1 MRAIG
6 KAAAVTAMAV
16 ALLVAGAVAFA
27 RGTGDAVDPAARGSS
42 SSALLL
48 PTPNAG
54 SLDDAIASLQQRLR
68 EIPDDWRG
76 FAQLGLAYVAR
87 ARVTAD
93 PSWYPKAEGVLRRS
107 LRLHPDGNVD
117 GALGIGALDLARHDF
132 AAALRQGR
140 RAASLDPYDADAY
153 GVIGDALLELGRYDR
168 AFESFQTMVD
178 KRPDLASYAR
188 VAYARELLGDVSGA
202 ERAMQMAFDAAGT
215 PSDSA
220 WTAYQLGELAFGSG
234 DIGSAGGWY
243 GRGLDLD
250 PAYVPNL
257 AGLAKVAWARGDDEL
272 AIARFTE
279 VVARYPSAE
288 FVVALA
294 DLYRATGRPVL
305 ADQQEAVVA
314 AMHDLATASGVN
326 GDLELALFD
335 ADHGDPEGALAAAR
349 AEWARRR
356 SVHVADAYAWA
367 LYANGRYRRA
377 SAFAERALAL
387 GTRNA
392 LFLFHAGMIRL
403 ELGDEAGARRYLSR
417 ALATNPNFSIL
428 HADDSARIL
437 SRLGTATPEAG
448 R

>member
-1 MRAIG
+1 
-6 KAAAVTAMAV
+6 MAV
-16 ALLVAGAVAFA
+16 ALLIAGAAVFV
-27 RGTGDAVDPAARGSS
+27 RGTGVAVDPAARHTS

-48 PTPNAG
+48 PTANAG
-54 SLDDAIASLQQRLR
+54 SLDGEIASLQQRLR

-76 FAQLGLAYVAR
+76 FAQLGLAYVAQ

-107 LRLHPDGNVD
+107 LRLQPDENVD

-132 AAALRQGR
+132 AAALREGR
-140 RAASLDPYDADAY
+140 RASDLNPYSADAY

-168 AFESFQTMVD
+168 AFEAFQTMVD
-178 KRPDLASYAR
+178 TRPDLASYAR
-188 VAYARELLGDVSGA
+188 VAYARELVGDVPGA
-202 ERAMQMAFDAAGT
+202 ERAMRMAFDAAGT

-234 DIGSAGGWY
+234 DVGSARAWY
-243 GRGLDLD
+243 ARGLDLD

-257 AGLAKVAWARGDDEL
+257 AGLAKVAWARGDDQL

-288 FVVALA
+288 FVAALA
-294 DLYRATGRPVL
+294 DLYRATGKPAL
-305 ADQQEAVVA
+305 ADRQEAVVA
-314 AMHDLATASGVN
+314 AMHDLATANGVN
-326 GDLELALFD
+326 VDLELALFD

-349 AEWARRR
+349 AEWARRQ

-367 LYANGRYRRA
+367 LYANGRYERA
-377 SAFAERALAL
+377 STFAERALAL
-387 GTRNA
+387 GTRSA

-403 ELGDEAGARRYLSR
+403 ELGDEVGARRYLSD
-417 ALATNPNFSIL
+417 AVATNPNFSIL
-428 HADDSARIL
+428 HAADAARVL
-437 SRLGTATPEAG
+437 ATLETG

>member
-1 MRAIG
+1 MSAIG
-6 KAAAVTAMAV
+6 RVAAVTAMAV
-16 ALLVAGAVAFA
+16 ALLVAGAVVFVS
-27 RGTGDAVDPAARGSS
+27 GTGDAVDPAARPTS

-54 SLDDAIASLQQRLR
+54 SLDGAIASLQQRLR
-68 EIPDDWRG
+68 EIPGDWRG
-76 FAQLGLAYVAR
+76 FAQLGLAYVAQG
-87 ARVTAD
+87 RVTAD

-107 LRLHPDGNVD
+107 LRLHPDENVD

-140 RAASLDPYDADAY
+140 RASELDPYSADAY

-168 AFESFQTMVD
+168 AFEAFQIMVD
-178 KRPDLASYAR
+178 TRPDLASYAR

-202 ERAMQMAFDAAGT
+202 ERAMRMAFDAAGT

-234 DIGSAGGWY
+234 DVGSARGWY
-243 GRGLDLD
+243 ARGLDLD

-272 AIARFTE
+272 ALARFTE

-294 DLYRATGRPVL
+294 DLDRATGRPAL

-314 AMHDLATASGVN
+314 AMRDLATANGVN
-326 GDLELALFD
+326 VDLELALFD
-335 ADHGDPEGALAAAR
+335 ADHGDPEGALVAAR

-367 LYANGRYRRA
+367 LYANGRYQRA

-403 ELGDEAGARRYLSR
+403 ELGDETGARRYLSR

-428 HADDSARIL
+428 HADDAARIL
-437 SRLGTATPEAG
+437 SRLGTATLESG

>member
-6 KAAAVTAMAV
+6 RAAAVTAMAV
-16 ALLVAGAVAFA
+16 ALLVAGAAVFV
-27 RGTGDAVDPAARGSS
+27 RGTGVAVDPAARHTS

-48 PTPNAG
+48 PTANAG
-54 SLDDAIASLQQRLR
+54 SLDGEIALLQQRLR

-76 FAQLGLAYVAR
+76 FAQLGLAYVAQ

-107 LRLHPDGNVD
+107 LRLQPDENVD

-132 AAALRQGR
+132 AAALREGR
-140 RAASLDPYDADAY
+140 RASDLNPYSADAY

-168 AFESFQTMVD
+168 AFEAFQTMVD
-178 KRPDLASYAR
+178 TRPDLASYAR
-188 VAYARELLGDVSGA
+188 VAYARELVGDVPGA
-202 ERAMQMAFDAAGT
+202 ERAMRMAFDAAGT

-234 DIGSAGGWY
+234 DVGSARAWY
-243 GRGLDLD
+243 ARGLDLD

-288 FVVALA
+288 FVGALA
-294 DLYRATGRPVL
+294 DLYRATGRPAL
-305 ADQQEAVVA
+305 ADRQEAVVA
-314 AMHDLATASGVN
+314 AMHDLATANGVN
-326 GDLELALFD
+326 VDLELALFD

-349 AEWARRR
+349 AEWARRQ

-367 LYANGRYRRA
+367 LYANGRYQRA
-377 SAFAERALAL
+377 STFAERALAL
-387 GTRNA
+387 GTRSA

-403 ELGDEAGARRYLSR
+403 ELGDEVGARRYLSD
-417 ALATNPNFSIL
+417 AVATNPNFSIL
-428 HADDSARIL
+428 HAADAARVL
-437 SRLGTATPEAG
+437 SRMGTATLETG

>member
-6 KAAAVTAMAV
+6 RAAAVTAMAV
-16 ALLVAGAVAFA
+16 ALLVAGAAVFV
-27 RGTGDAVDPAARGSS
+27 RGTGVAVDPAARHTS

-48 PTPNAG
+48 PTANAG
-54 SLDDAIASLQQRLR
+54 SLDGEIASLQQRLR

-76 FAQLGLAYVAR
+76 FAQLGLAYVAQ

-107 LRLHPDGNVD
+107 LRLQPDENVD

-132 AAALRQGR
+132 AAALREGR
-140 RAASLDPYDADAY
+140 RASDLNPYSADAY

-168 AFESFQTMVD
+168 AFEVFQTMVD
-178 KRPDLASYAR
+178 TRPDLASYAR
-188 VAYARELLGDVSGA
+188 VAYARELVGDVPGA
-202 ERAMQMAFDAAGT
+202 ERAMRMAFDAAGT

-234 DIGSAGGWY
+234 DVGSARAWY
-243 GRGLDLD
+243 ARGLDLD

-288 FVVALA
+288 FVAALA
-294 DLYRATGRPVL
+294 DLYRATGKPAL
-305 ADQQEAVVA
+305 ADRQEAVVA
-314 AMHDLATASGVN
+314 AMHDLATANGVN
-326 GDLELALFD
+326 VDLELALFD

-349 AEWARRR
+349 AEWARRQ

-367 LYANGRYRRA
+367 LYANGRYERA
-377 SAFAERALAL
+377 STFAERALAL
-387 GTRNA
+387 GTRSA

-403 ELGDEAGARRYLSR
+403 ELGDEVGARRYLSD
-417 ALATNPNFSIL
+417 AVATNPNFSIL
-428 HADDSARIL
+428 HAADAARVL
-437 SRLGTATPEAG
+437 ARLETG

>member
-6 KAAAVTAMAV
+6 KATAVTAMAV
-16 ALLVAGAVAFA
+16 ALLVAGAVVFV
-27 RGTGDAVDPAARGSS
+27 RGTGDALDPATRHPS

-54 SLDDAIASLQQRLR
+54 SLDGAIASLQQRLR

-76 FAQLGLAYVAR
+76 FAQLGLAYVAQ

-107 LRLHPDGNVD
+107 LRLQPDQNVD

-140 RAASLDPYDADAY
+140 RASELDPYSADAY

-168 AFESFQTMVD
+168 AFEAFQTMVD
-178 KRPDLASYAR
+178 TRPDLASYAR
-188 VAYARELLGDVSGA
+188 VAYARELVGDVSGA
-202 ERAMQMAFDAAGT
+202 EGAMRMAFDAAGS

-234 DIGSAGGWY
+234 DVGSARGWY
-243 GRGLDLD
+243 ARGLDLD

-272 AIARFTE
+272 AIARLTE

-294 DLYRATGRPVL
+294 DLYRTTGWRAL
-305 ADQQEAVVA
+305 AEQQEAVVA
-314 AMHDLATASGVN
+314 AMHELATANGVN
-326 GDLELALFD
+326 VDLELALFD
-335 ADHGDPEGALAAAR
+335 ADHDEPAGALAAAR

-377 SAFAERALAL
+377 SAFAERALSL

-403 ELGDEAGARRYLSR
+403 GLGDEAGARRYLSR

-428 HADDSARIL
+428 YADDAARIL
-437 SRLGTATPEAG
+437 ARLVAATPEPG

>member
-1 MRAIG
+1 MSVIG
-6 KAAAVTAMAV
+6 KAAAATAMAV
-16 ALLVAGAVAFA
+16 ALLVAGAVVFV
-27 RGTGDAVDPAARGSS
+27 RGTEDAVDPPAQTTS

-48 PTPNAG
+48 PTANPG
-54 SLDDAIASLQQRLR
+54 SLDGWIASVQQRLR

-76 FAQLGLAYVAR
+76 LAQLGLAYVAQ

-107 LRLHPDGNVD
+107 LRLQPDENVD

-132 AAALRQGR
+132 AAALREGR
-140 RAASLDPYDADAY
+140 RATELDPYSADAY

-168 AFESFQTMVD
+168 AFDAFQTMVD
-178 KRPDLASYAR
+178 TRPDLASYAR
-188 VAYARELLGDVSGA
+188 VAYARELVGDIPGA
-202 ERAMQMAFDAAGT
+202 ERAMRMAFDAAGT

-234 DIGSAGGWY
+234 DVGSARGWY
-243 GRGLDLD
+243 ARGLDID

-257 AGLAKVAWARGDDEL
+257 AGLAKVAWALDDDEL
-272 AIARFTE
+272 AIARLRE

-288 FVVALA
+288 FVGALA
-294 DLYRATGRPVL
+294 DLYRATGKPAL
-305 ADQQEAVVA
+305 ADRQEAVVA
-314 AMHDLATASGVN
+314 AIHDLATANGVN
-326 GDLELALFD
+326 VDLELALFD

-349 AEWARRR
+349 PEWGRRR
-356 SVHVADAYAWA
+356 SVQVADAYAWA

-377 SAFAERALAL
+377 SASAERALAL

-403 ELGDEAGARRYLSR
+403 KLGDEAGARRYLSR

-428 HADDSARIL
+428 HADDAARIL
-437 SRLGTATPEAG
+437 SRLGTATPTAG

>member
-6 KAAAVTAMAV
+6 RAAAVTAMAV
-16 ALLVAGAVAFA
+16 ALLVAGAAVFV
-27 RGTGDAVDPAARGSS
+27 RGTGVAIDPAARHTS

-48 PTPNAG
+48 PTANAG
-54 SLDDAIASLQQRLR
+54 SLDGEIASLQQRLR

-76 FAQLGLAYVAR
+76 FAQLGLAYVAQ

-107 LRLHPDGNVD
+107 LRLQPDENVD

-132 AAALRQGR
+132 DAALREGR
-140 RAASLDPYDADAY
+140 RASDLNPYSADAY

-168 AFESFQTMVD
+168 AFEAFQTMVD
-178 KRPDLASYAR
+178 TRPDLASYAR
-188 VAYARELLGDVSGA
+188 VAYARELVGDVPGA
-202 ERAMQMAFDAAGT
+202 ERAMRMALDAAGT

-234 DIGSAGGWY
+234 DVGSARGWY
-243 GRGLDLD
+243 ARGLDLD

-288 FVVALA
+288 FVGALA
-294 DLYRATGRPVL
+294 DLYRATGKPAL
-305 ADQQEAVVA
+305 ADRQEAVVA
-314 AMHDLATASGVN
+314 AMHDLATANGVN
-326 GDLELALFD
+326 VDLELALFD

-349 AEWARRR
+349 AEWARRQ

-367 LYANGRYRRA
+367 LYAKGRYQRA
-377 SAFAERALAL
+377 STFAERALAL
-387 GTRNA
+387 GTRSA

-403 ELGDEAGARRYLSR
+403 ELGDEVGARRYLSD
-417 ALATNPNFSIL
+417 AVATNPNFSIL
-428 HADDSARIL
+428 HAADAARVL
-437 SRLGTATPEAG
+437 ARLETG

>member
-16 ALLVAGAVAFA
+16 ALLVAGAAVFV
-27 RGTGDAVDPAARGSS
+27 RGTGVAVDPAARRTS

-48 PTPNAG
+48 PTANAG
-54 SLDDAIASLQQRLR
+54 SLDGEIASLQQRLR

-76 FAQLGLAYVAR
+76 FAQLGLAYVAQ

-107 LRLHPDGNVD
+107 LRLQPDENVD

-132 AAALRQGR
+132 AAALREGR
-140 RAASLDPYDADAY
+140 RASDLNPYSADAY

-168 AFESFQTMVD
+168 AFEAFQTMVD
-178 KRPDLASYAR
+178 TRPDLASYAR
-188 VAYARELLGDVSGA
+188 VAYARELVGDVPGA
-202 ERAMQMAFDAAGT
+202 ERAMRMAFDAAGT

-234 DIGSAGGWY
+234 DVDSARGWY
-243 GRGLDLD
+243 ARGLDLD

-288 FVVALA
+288 FVGALA
-294 DLYRATGRPVL
+294 DLYRATGKPAL
-305 ADQQEAVVA
+305 ADRQEAVVA
-314 AMHDLATASGVN
+314 AMHDLATANGVN
-326 GDLELALFD
+326 VDLELALFD

-349 AEWARRR
+349 AEWARRQ

-367 LYANGRYRRA
+367 LYANGRYERA
-377 SAFAERALAL
+377 STFAERALAL
-387 GTRNA
+387 GTRSA

-403 ELGDEAGARRYLSR
+403 ELGDEVGARRYLSD
-417 ALATNPNFSIL
+417 AVATNPNFSIL
-428 HADDSARIL
+428 HAADAARVL
-437 SRLGTATPEAG
+437 ARLETG

>member
-6 KAAAVTAMAV
+6 RAAAVTAMAV
-16 ALLVAGAVAFA
+16 ALLVAGAAVFV
-27 RGTGDAVDPAARGSS
+27 RGTGVAVDPAARRTS

-48 PTPNAG
+48 PSANAG
-54 SLDDAIASLQQRLR
+54 SLDGEIASLQQRLR

-76 FAQLGLAYVAR
+76 FAQLGLAYVAQ

-107 LRLHPDGNVD
+107 LRLQPDENVD

-132 AAALRQGR
+132 AAALREGS
-140 RAASLDPYDADAY
+140 RASDLNPYSADAY

-168 AFESFQTMVD
+168 AFEAFQTMVD
-178 KRPDLASYAR
+178 TRPDLASYAR
-188 VAYARELLGDVSGA
+188 VAYARELVGDVPGA
-202 ERAMQMAFDAAGT
+202 ERAMRMAFDAAGT

-234 DIGSAGGWY
+234 DVGSARGWY
-243 GRGLDLD
+243 ARGLDLD

-288 FVVALA
+288 FVGALA
-294 DLYRATGRPVL
+294 DLYRATGKPAL
-305 ADQQEAVVA
+305 ADRQDAVVA
-314 AMHDLATASGVN
+314 AMHDLATANGVN
-326 GDLELALFD
+326 VDLELALFD

-349 AEWARRR
+349 AEWARRQ

-367 LYANGRYRRA
+367 LYAAGRYRRA
-377 SAFAERALAL
+377 STFAERALAL
-387 GTRNA
+387 RTRSA

-403 ELGDEAGARRYLSR
+403 ELGDEVGARRYLSD
-417 ALATNPNFSIL
+417 AVATNPNFSIL
-428 HADDSARIL
+428 HAADAARVL
-437 SRLGTATPEAG
+437 ARLETG

>member
-6 KAAAVTAMAV
+6 RAAAVTAMAV
-16 ALLVAGAVAFA
+16 ALLVAGAAVFV
-27 RGTGDAVDPAARGSS
+27 RGTGVAVDPAARHTS

-48 PTPNAG
+48 PSANAG
-54 SLDDAIASLQQRLR
+54 SLDGEIASLQQRLR

-76 FAQLGLAYVAR
+76 FAQLGLAYVAQ

-107 LRLHPDGNVD
+107 LRLQPDENVD

-132 AAALRQGR
+132 AAALREGR
-140 RAASLDPYDADAY
+140 RASDLNPYSADAY
-153 GVIGDALLELGRYDR
+153 GVVGDALLELGRYDR
-168 AFESFQTMVD
+168 AFEAFQTMVD
-178 KRPDLASYAR
+178 TRPDLASYAR
-188 VAYARELLGDVSGA
+188 VAYARELVGDVPGA
-202 ERAMQMAFDAAGT
+202 ERAMRMAFDAAGT

-234 DIGSAGGWY
+234 DVDSARGWY
-243 GRGLDLD
+243 ARGLDLD

-288 FVVALA
+288 FVGALA
-294 DLYRATGRPVL
+294 DLYRAMGKPAL
-305 ADQQEAVVA
+305 ADRQEAVVA
-314 AMHDLATASGVN
+314 AMQDLATANGVN
-326 GDLELALFD
+326 VDLELALFD

-349 AEWARRR
+349 AEWARRQ

-367 LYANGRYRRA
+367 LYANGRYQRA
-377 SAFAERALAL
+377 STFAERALAL
-387 GTRNA
+387 GTRSA

-403 ELGDEAGARRYLSR
+403 ELGDEVGARRYLSD
-417 ALATNPNFSIL
+417 AVATNPNFSIL
-428 HADDSARIL
+428 HAADAARVL
-437 SRLGTATPEAG
+437 ARLETG

>member
-1 MRAIG
+1 MRAMG

-16 ALLVAGAVAFA
+16 ALLIAGAAVFV
-27 RGTGDAVDPAARGSS
+27 RGTGVAVDPATRHTS

-48 PTPNAG
+48 PTANAG
-54 SLDDAIASLQQRLR
+54 SLDGEIASLQQRLR

-76 FAQLGLAYVAR
+76 FAQLGLAYVAQ

-107 LRLHPDGNVD
+107 LRLQPDENVD

-132 AAALRQGR
+132 AAALREGR
-140 RAASLDPYDADAY
+140 RASDLNPYSADAY

-168 AFESFQTMVD
+168 AFEVFQTMVD
-178 KRPDLASYAR
+178 TRPDLASYAR
-188 VAYARELLGDVSGA
+188 VAYARELVGDVPGA
-202 ERAMQMAFDAAGT
+202 ERAMRMAFDAAGT

-234 DIGSAGGWY
+234 DVGSARAWY
-243 GRGLDLD
+243 ARGLGLD

-288 FVVALA
+288 FVGALA
-294 DLYRATGRPVL
+294 DLYRATGKPAL

-314 AMHDLATASGVN
+314 AMHDLATANGVN
-326 GDLELALFD
+326 VDLELALFD
-335 ADHGDPEGALAAAR
+335 ADHRDPEGALAAAR
-349 AEWARRR
+349 AEWARRQ

-367 LYANGRYRRA
+367 LYANGRYQRA
-377 SAFAERALAL
+377 STFAERALAL
-387 GTRNA
+387 GTRSA

-403 ELGDEAGARRYLSR
+403 ELGDEVGARGYLSD
-417 ALATNPNFSIL
+417 AVATNPNFSIL
-428 HADDSARIL
+428 HAADAARVL
-437 SRLGTATPEAG
+437 ATLETG

>member
-16 ALLVAGAVAFA
+16 ALLVAGAAVFV
-27 RGTGDAVDPAARGSS
+27 RGTGVAVDRAARHTS

-48 PTPNAG
+48 PTANAG
-54 SLDDAIASLQQRLR
+54 SLDGEIASLQQRLR
-68 EIPDDWRG
+68 EIRDDWRG
-76 FAQLGLAYVAR
+76 FAQLGLAYVAQG
-87 ARVTAD
+87 RVTAD
-93 PSWYPKAEGVLRRS
+93 PSWYPKAESVLHRS
-107 LRLHPDGNVD
+107 LRLQPDENVD
-117 GALGIGALDLARHDF
+117 GALGIGALALARHDF
-132 AAALRQGR
+132 AAALREGR
-140 RAASLDPYDADAY
+140 RASDLNPYSADAY

-168 AFESFQTMVD
+168 AFEAFQTMVD
-178 KRPDLASYAR
+178 TRPDLASYAR
-188 VAYARELLGDVSGA
+188 IAYARELVGDVSGA
-202 ERAMQMAFDAAGT
+202 EDAMRMAFDAAGT

-234 DIGSAGGWY
+234 DVGSARGWY
-243 GRGLDLD
+243 ARGLDLD

-272 AIARFTE
+272 AIDRFTE

-294 DLYRATGRPVL
+294 DVYRASGQFAL
-305 ADQQEAVVA
+305 ADRQEAVVA
-314 AMHDLATASGVN
+314 AMHDLATANGVN
-326 GDLELALFD
+326 VDLELALFD

-349 AEWARRR
+349 AEWARRQ

-377 SAFAERALAL
+377 STFVERALAL
-387 GTRNA
+387 GTRSA

-403 ELGDEAGARRYLSR
+403 ELGDEVGARRYLSD
-417 ALATNPNFSIL
+417 AVATNPNFSIL
-428 HADDSARIL
+428 YAADAARIL
-437 SRLGTATPEAG
+437 ATLETG

>member
-16 ALLVAGAVAFA
+16 ALLVAGAVVFI
-27 RGTGDAVDPAARGSS
+27 RGTGDALDPAARRTS

-48 PTPNAG
+48 PTPSAG
-54 SLDDAIASLQQRLR
+54 SLDGAIASLQHRLR

-76 FAQLGLAYVAR
+76 LAQLGLAYVAQ

-93 PSWYPKAEGVLRRS
+93 PSWYPKAQGVLRRS
-107 LRLHPDGNVD
+107 LRLHPDENVD
-117 GALGIGALDLARHDF
+117 AALGIGALDLARHDF
-132 AAALRQGR
+132 AAALQQGR
-140 RAASLDPYDADAY
+140 LASELNPYSADAY

-168 AFESFQTMVD
+168 AFEAFQTMVD
-178 KRPDLASYAR
+178 TRPDLASYAR
-188 VAYARELLGDVSGA
+188 VAYARELLGHVSGA
-202 ERAMQMAFDAAGT
+202 ERAMRMAFDAAGT

-220 WTAYQLGELAFGSG
+220 WTAYQLGELAFGAG
-234 DIGSAGGWY
+234 DVGAALGWY
-243 GRGLDLD
+243 ERGLDLD

-257 AGLAKVAWARGDDEL
+257 AGLAKVAWARRDDEL
-272 AIARFTE
+272 ATARFRE
-279 VVARYPSAE
+279 VVDRYPSAE

-294 DLYRATGRPVL
+294 DLYRATGRPAL
-305 ADQQEAVVA
+305 ADRQEAVVA
-314 AMHDLATASGVN
+314 AMHDLATANGVN
-326 GDLELALFD
+326 VDLELALFD

-356 SVHVADAYAWA
+356 SVHVADAYGWA
-367 LYANGRYRRA
+367 LFANGRYRRA
-377 SAFAERALAL
+377 STFAERALAL

-428 HADDSARIL
+428 HADDAARIL
-437 SRLGTATPEAG
+437 SRLGTATPQAA

>member
-16 ALLVAGAVAFA
+16 ALLVAGAAVFV
-27 RGTGDAVDPAARGSS
+27 RGTGVAVDPAARRTS

-48 PTPNAG
+48 PSANAG
-54 SLDDAIASLQQRLR
+54 SLDGEIASLQQRLR

-76 FAQLGLAYVAR
+76 FAQLGLAYVAQ

-107 LRLHPDGNVD
+107 LRLQPDENVD

-132 AAALRQGR
+132 AAALREGR
-140 RAASLDPYDADAY
+140 RASDLNPYSADAY

-168 AFESFQTMVD
+168 AFEAFQTMVD
-178 KRPDLASYAR
+178 TRPDLASYAR
-188 VAYARELLGDVSGA
+188 VAYARELVGDVPGA
-202 ERAMQMAFDAAGT
+202 ERAMRMAFDAAGT

-234 DIGSAGGWY
+234 DVGSARGWY
-243 GRGLDLD
+243 ARGLNTD

-288 FVVALA
+288 FVGALA
-294 DLYRATGRPVL
+294 DLYRATGKPAL
-305 ADQQEAVVA
+305 ADRQEAVVA
-314 AMHDLATASGVN
+314 AMHDLATANGVN
-326 GDLELALFD
+326 VDLELALFD

-349 AEWARRR
+349 AEWARRQ

-377 SAFAERALAL
+377 STFAERALAL
-387 GTRNA
+387 GTRSA
-392 LFLFHAGMIRL
+392 LILFHAGMIRL
-403 ELGDEAGARRYLSR
+403 ELGDEVGARRYLSD
-417 ALATNPNFSIL
+417 AVVTNPNFSIL
-428 HADDSARIL
+428 HAADAERVLARL
-437 SRLGTATPEAG
+437 ETG

>member
-6 KAAAVTAMAV
+6 KVGAVTAMAV
-16 ALLVAGAVAFA
+16 ALLVVGAAVFG
-27 RGTGDAVDPAARGSS
+27 RGTGVAVDPGARRTS

-48 PTPNAG
+48 PTANAG
-54 SLDDAIASLQQRLR
+54 SLDGEIASLQQRLR

-76 FAQLGLAYVAR
+76 FAQLGLAYVAQ

-107 LRLHPDGNVD
+107 LRLQPDENVD

-132 AAALRQGR
+132 AAALREGR
-140 RAASLDPYDADAY
+140 RASDLNPYSADAY
-153 GVIGDALLELGRYDR
+153 GVIGDALLELGRYGR
-168 AFESFQTMVD
+168 AFEAFQTMVD
-178 KRPDLASYAR
+178 TRPDLASYAR
-188 VAYARELLGDVSGA
+188 VAYARELVGDVPGA
-202 ERAMQMAFDAAGT
+202 ERAMRMAFDAAGT

-234 DIGSAGGWY
+234 DVGSARGWY
-243 GRGLDLD
+243 ARGLDLD
-250 PAYVPNL
+250 PAFVPNL

-288 FVVALA
+288 FVGALA
-294 DLYRATGRPVL
+294 DLYRATGKPAL
-305 ADQQEAVVA
+305 ADGQEAVVA
-314 AMHDLATASGVN
+314 AMHDLATANGVN
-326 GDLELALFD
+326 VDLELALFD

-349 AEWARRR
+349 AEWARRQ

-367 LYANGRYRRA
+367 LYANGRYQRA
-377 SAFAERALAL
+377 STFAERALAL
-387 GTRNA
+387 GTRSA
-392 LFLFHAGMIRL
+392 PFLFHAGMIRL
-403 ELGDEAGARRYLSR
+403 ELGDEVGARRYLSD
-417 ALATNPNFSIL
+417 AVATNPNFSIL
-428 HADDSARIL
+428 HAAGAARVL
-437 SRLGTATPEAG
+437 ARLESG

>member
-16 ALLVAGAVAFA
+16 ALLVAGAAVFV
-27 RGTGDAVDPAARGSS
+27 RGTGVAVDPAARRTS

-48 PTPNAG
+48 PTANAG
-54 SLDDAIASLQQRLR
+54 SLDGEIASLQQRLR

-76 FAQLGLAYVAR
+76 FAQLGLAYVAQ

-93 PSWYPKAEGVLRRS
+93 PSLYPKAEGVLRRS
-107 LRLHPDGNVD
+107 LRLQPDENVD

-132 AAALRQGR
+132 AAALREGR
-140 RAASLDPYDADAY
+140 RASDLNPYSADAY

-168 AFESFQTMVD
+168 AFEAFQTMVD
-178 KRPDLASYAR
+178 TRPDLASYAR
-188 VAYARELLGDVSGA
+188 VAYARELVGDVPGA
-202 ERAMQMAFDAAGT
+202 ERAMRMALDAAGT

-234 DIGSAGGWY
+234 DVGSARGWY
-243 GRGLDLD
+243 ARGLDLD

-257 AGLAKVAWARGDDEL
+257 AGLAKVAWARGDDER

-288 FVVALA
+288 FVGALA
-294 DLYRATGRPVL
+294 DLYRATGKPAL
-305 ADQQEAVVA
+305 ADRQEAVVA
-314 AMHDLATASGVN
+314 AMHDLATANGVN
-326 GDLELALFD
+326 VDLELALFD

-349 AEWARRR
+349 AEWARRQ

-367 LYANGRYRRA
+367 LYAKGRYQRA
-377 SAFAERALAL
+377 STFAERALAL
-387 GTRNA
+387 GTRSA

-403 ELGDEAGARRYLSR
+403 ELGDEVGARRYLSD
-417 ALATNPNFSIL
+417 AVATNPNFSIL
-428 HADDSARIL
+428 HAADAARVL
-437 SRLGTATPEAG
+437 ARLETG

>member
-6 KAAAVTAMAV
+6 KATAVTAMAV
-16 ALLVAGAVAFA
+16 ALLVAGAVVFV
-27 RGTGDAVDPAARGSS
+27 RGTGDALDPATRHPS

-54 SLDDAIASLQQRLR
+54 SLDGAIASLQQRLR

-76 FAQLGLAYVAR
+76 FAQLGLAYVAQ

-107 LRLHPDGNVD
+107 LRLQPDENVD

-140 RAASLDPYDADAY
+140 RASELDPYSADAY

-168 AFESFQTMVD
+168 AFEAFQTMVD
-178 KRPDLASYAR
+178 TRPDLASYAR
-188 VAYARELLGDVSGA
+188 VAYARELVGDVSGA
-202 ERAMQMAFDAAGT
+202 EGAMRMAFDAAGS

-234 DIGSAGGWY
+234 DVGSARGWY
-243 GRGLDLD
+243 ARGLDLD

-272 AIARFTE
+272 AIARLTE

-294 DLYRATGRPVL
+294 DLYRTTGWRAL
-305 ADQQEAVVA
+305 AEQQEAVVA
-314 AMHDLATASGVN
+314 AMHELATANGVN
-326 GDLELALFD
+326 VDLELALFD
-335 ADHGDPEGALAAAR
+335 ADHDEPAGALAAAR

-367 LYANGRYRRA
+367 LCANGRYRRA
-377 SAFAERALAL
+377 SAFAERALSL

-403 ELGDEAGARRYLSR
+403 GLGDEAGARRYLSR

-428 HADDSARIL
+428 YADDAARIL
-437 SRLGTATPEAG
+437 ARLVAATPEPG